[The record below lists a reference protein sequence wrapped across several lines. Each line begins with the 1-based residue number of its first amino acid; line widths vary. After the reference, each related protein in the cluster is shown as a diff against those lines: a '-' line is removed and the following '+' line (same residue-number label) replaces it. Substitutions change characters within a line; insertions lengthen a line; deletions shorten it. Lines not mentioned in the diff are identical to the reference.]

1 MFIGLLDHKN
11 ICLDTNFAFISAL
24 VPKIWAFKNFD
35 NLSGGHFE
43 KSIKNAFLMAGL
55 LGAFFLWL
63 VELNGLQ
70 KRYNRFACN
79 FVRVGL

>member
-24 VPKIWAFKNFD
+24 IPKIWAFKNY
-35 NLSGGHFE
+35 E
-43 KSIKNAFLMAGL
+43 KSIKNTFLIAGF

-70 KRYNRFACN
+70 KRYNWFACN
-79 FVRVGL
+79 FVRVDL

>member
-1 MFIGLLDHKN
+1 MFIAFLGHKI
-11 ICLDTNFAFISAL
+11 ICLDTNFDFISAL
-24 VPKIWAFKNFD
+24 VPKTWEFKKIE
-35 NLSGGHFE
+35 NLSGGHFK
-43 KSIKNAFLMAGL
+43 KSIKYTFLIAGL